1 MLAYSIQ
8 YWQTEGSRRSTTEA
22 NSPKR
27 QRTTLPLNREL
38 LAAAQRELG
47 TATITET
54 IEAALR
60 LVVRRRPR
68 ALFDSGRS
76 DLAENTDAYF
86 SKGFGK

>member
-1 MLAYSIQ
+1 MSA
-8 YWQTEGSRRSTTEA
+8 TEA
-22 NSPKR
+22 TNPKR

-38 LAAAQRELG
+38 LADAQRELG

-54 IEAALR
+54 VETALR

-76 DLAENTDAYF
+76 DLASNTDAYL